1 MKQLYP
7 GALCAVIVCLSMV
20 CSTSCANSE
29 VYPSISS
36 ISISWLN
43 LKSDI
48 INSKQA
54 DDLQGSIEDFRLT
67 LKQFLS
73 SPIIYLYKIQR
84 PENIQ
89 ILADIDSAVDSLNG
103 ALKERVGLPPEQSGL
118 PVFSI
123 MLEIDS
129 NLEQLRLIEKSLSE
143 ASQLQYFQLFFF
155 LCVLIISIVL
165 VFGVLYGRLEKAE
178 KREKQSLA
186 FSRET
191 ILAQERERSRIAREL
206 HDTVAQD
213 LWRLSF
219 QTESIDKAG
228 ESAERNR
235 LCAEVVKGQKEVMQ
249 RVRSI
254 CDNLIPPDFQR
265 RRFDDALRNL
275 CYNFEQRSGIKC
287 QLIIEDKLLP
297 GSLNGDMQLQCYRI
311 AQECLANIEKH
322 AEATEALVIVR
333 RTVRSTK
340 DGELLMC
347 VSDNGKGF
355 PPPDRDNCERLRSC
369 GHYGL
374 WSVYERAASI
384 QAAVTIDSEAGEGT
398 MVTLKIP
405 YMEVLGL
412 SKK

>member
-1 MKQLYP
+1 MKHLFA
-7 GALCAVIVCLSMV
+7 GTLCAVMVCL
-20 CSTSCANSE
+20 TSCANSD

-36 ISISWLN
+36 ISVSWLK

-54 DDLQGSIEDFRLT
+54 NGLQSSIEDFRLT

-73 SPIIYLYKIQR
+73 SPIIYLYRIQR

-89 ILADIDSAVDSLNG
+89 ILADIDSAVDSLND
-103 ALKERVGLPPEQSGL
+103 ALKEGVGF

-129 NLEQLRLIEKSLSE
+129 NLEQLQLIEKSLSE

-165 VFGVLYGRLEKAE
+165 VFGALYGRLEKAE
-178 KREKQSLA
+178 KREKQSRA

-219 QTESIDKAG
+219 QTESIDKAD
-228 ESAERNR
+228 ESAQRSK
-235 LCAEVVKGQKEVMQ
+235 LCAEVVKGQKEIIQ

-275 CYNFEQRSGIKC
+275 CYNFEQRTGIEC
-287 QLIIEDKLLP
+287 QLVIQDNLLP
-297 GSLNGDMQLQCYRI
+297 GSLDGDLQLQSFRI
-311 AQECLANIEKH
+311 VQECLTNIEKH
-322 AEATEALVIVR
+322 AEASKASVIVR
-333 RTVRSTK
+333 SIK
-340 DGELLMC
+340 EGELLMC

-355 PPPDRDNCERLRSC
+355 SPPNRDSLRSDG

-374 WSVYERAASI
+374 WNIYERAASI
-384 QAAVTIDSEAGEGT
+384 QAAVTIDSETGEGT

-405 YMEVLGL
+405 FDWGV
-412 SKK
+412 